1 MKCQKKVV
9 PLIQPIKIRHIPE
22 TQASKVGVR
31 KQKTLA
37 FVIQPNTKSKFSY
50 IEHIL
55 IPKIFFVKVPKKF
68 GFLKNASHLCCT
80 LREGSGRN
88 QCQSSVP
95 YVYYYY

>member
-1 MKCQKKVV
+1 MKCHKKVV

-22 TQASKVGVR
+22 TKASKVG
-31 KQKTLA
+31 L
-37 FVIQPNTKSKFSY
+37 IQPNTKSKFSY

-55 IPKIFFVKVPKKF
+55 IPKIFFVKVSKKF

-80 LREGSGRN
+80 LRESSGRN